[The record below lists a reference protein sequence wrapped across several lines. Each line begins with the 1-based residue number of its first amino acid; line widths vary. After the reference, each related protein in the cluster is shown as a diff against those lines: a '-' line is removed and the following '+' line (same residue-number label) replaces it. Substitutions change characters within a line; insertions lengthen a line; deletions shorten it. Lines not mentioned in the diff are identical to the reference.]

1 MRPRPAAFLRFLVIA
16 FCTVAAACAQP
27 YVAGQTYFGRNNYI
41 EYRAGDLPLILT
53 APHGG
58 TLTPSEIPDRTY
70 GTTTL
75 DTNTRELAIACYNEI
90 VTRTGKRPHLIL
102 CHLRRTKLDANREIV
117 EAAQGNTFAEQAWT
131 EFHDYIAA
139 ARSATRSDHGFAHL
153 IDLHGHGHA
162 IDRLEL
168 GYGLGATELN
178 ITDTALNNPG
188 YAWMSTL
195 RTLALARPGVPF
207 STLLRGSRSFGD
219 LCNLRG
225 VPAWPSPDFPSPGTA
240 DFFNGGYIVQTH
252 SCLLDNDT
260 VRGVQIESHFTGVR
274 DSSASRA
281 DFASR
286 LANVLQPY
294 LWDNYGYDIKTLSLS
309 RIDTP
314 ASTVL
319 SRGGAPLVLT
329 VRRTGYLALS
339 STMNISFGGTAVRG
353 ASGDYVAS
361 ATSLSFSANST
372 TATLTLT
379 PNAATSSS
387 GDKTLVLTLAP
398 SATQTADLTP
408 LVLTLADG
416 TSQVVRA
423 TALTPSLS
431 EAAGPARFRLTR
443 TQTASAL
450 TVPLLWSGTALAGP
464 DYGNAPASVTFAAG
478 MSTLDIDVSLIDD
491 GRPAPDRTL
500 TLNVGSAPGFTAGQP
515 GSATATLQDDDRP
528 AGLAVWLRGDLAG
541 NIAIDSSG
549 LARHA
554 TTLPA
559 NDASLAGPAAIT
571 VASAANAPAI
581 SFDGVDDTV
590 ILPKFT
596 LDPAG
601 AFTLS
606 FFFRLDS
613 GGAISGQ
620 NLACYG
626 TRSAAGSLHVYLA
639 TTNSANGTVALRTNL
654 PGLSA
659 SALDV
664 SRTSP
669 SSWQDGVWR
678 HYALTVG
685 ADGTA
690 RVYLNGTL
698 QRTATGRTGSL
709 ATDELLALGWRPFEG
724 PSTAFMLGALRDLRV
739 YQRVIPAAEVT
750 ALNLGRSS
758 FVSWLGAN
766 NLATSSAVTADPDS
780 DGLPLFLEYGLAANP
795 LSPAPLPRYEVG
807 VVNNRL
813 TLSFLRETSA
823 SDLVWT
829 VEGSDALGTWQTLA
843 RRTSSDTSWS
853 ILISGAAVSETAG
866 LVVFTDATSLA
877 IQPLRFLRLRVGPL

>member
-1 MRPRPAAFLRFLVIA
+1 MSPRPAAFLRFLVVA

-53 APHGG
+53 ASHGG

-90 VTRTGKRPHLIL
+90 VARTGKRPHLIL

-117 EAAQGNTFAEQAWT
+117 EAAQGNSFAEQAWT

-139 ARSATRSDHGFAHL
+139 ARSTARSDHGFAHL
-153 IDLHGHGHA
+153 IDLHGHGHD

-168 GYGLGATELN
+168 GYGLGADELN

-195 RTLALARPGVPF
+195 RTLTLARPGVPF

-240 DFFNGGYIVQTH
+240 EFFNGGYIVRTH
-252 SCLLDNDT
+252 TCLLDNDS
-260 VRGVQIESHFTGVR
+260 VRGLQIESHFTGVR

-309 RIDTP
+309 RVDTP
-314 ASTVL
+314 AATVIN
-319 SRGGAPLVLT
+319 RGGAPLVLT

-339 STMNISFGGTAVRG
+339 STMNLSFGGTAVRG

-361 ATSLSFSANST
+361 ATSLSFSANAT

-423 TALTPSLS
+423 TPLTPSLS

-478 MSTLDIDVSLIDD
+478 TSTLDIDVPLIDD

-500 TLNVGSAPGFTAGQP
+500 TLNVGSAAGQP
-515 GSATATLQDDDRP
+515 GSATAAIRDDDRP

-541 NIAIDSSG
+541 NLAIDSSG
-549 LARHA
+549 LDRHA

-559 NDASLAGPAAIT
+559 NETAVAGPAAIT

-581 SFDGVDDTV
+581 AFDGADDTV
-590 ILPKFT
+590 ILPKFI
-596 LDPAG
+596 LDPSG
-601 AFTLS
+601 AFSLS

-613 GGAISGQ
+613 GGTISGQ

-678 HYALTVG
+678 HYTLSVG

-690 RVYLNGTL
+690 RVYLNGAL

-709 ATDELLALGWRPFEG
+709 NADELLALGWRPFEG
-724 PSTAFMLGALRDLRV
+724 PSTAFMLGALRDVRV
-739 YQRVIPAAEVT
+739 YQRALPAAEVT
-750 ALNLGRSS
+750 ALNLGRTS
-758 FVSWLGAN
+758 FASWLGAN
-766 NLATSSAVTADPDS
+766 NLAASSAITADPDA
-780 DGLPLFLEYGLAANP
+780 DGLPLFLEYGLAASP
-795 LSPAPLPRYEVG
+795 LLPSQPPRYEVG
-807 VVNNRL
+807 VVNDRL
-813 TLSFLRETSA
+813 TLSFLRETA
-823 SDLVWT
+823 AADLIWT
-829 VEGSDALGTWQTLA
+829 IEGSDSLGTWQNLA
-843 RRTSSDTSWS
+843 RRTASDTSWS
-853 ILISGAAVSETAG
+853 ILVSGASVSDANG
-866 LVVFTDATSLA
+866 LVTFTDAFPLTL
-877 IQPLRFLRLRVGPL
+877 QPRRFLRLRVGPL